1 MTPREVLDNELN
13 ILMDASYGLAA
24 FTFYKKVDFLFRWT
38 SDQMIVIRLFKD
50 ARLIDEFSY
59 KIVTMDDVNDFRKV
73 FGDKIRRY
81 SEND

>member
-1 MTPREVLDNELN
+1 MTPREVLTGELR

-24 FTFYKKVDFLFRWT
+24 FTFYKKVDFWFRWT

-59 KIVTMDDVNDFRKV
+59 KIVTMDDVNEFRKV
-73 FGDKIRRY
+73 FGEKIAKY
-81 SEND
+81 SKED